1 MIYEIISKELRYFIN
16 LFIIIYGITVFT
28 GMKLTYKKYRYI
40 LCFIFNVTVIIVSYC
55 YFPSFHVP
63 IGSFSLCL
71 STIYI
76 FDDRLIKIIRYSV
89 LIYLICGVM
98 DIVLSL
104 IEQLMFSFLNINCN
118 ANFIFSINNFIIFI
132 LITLYGKIIGKKH
145 LNNNVDSN
153 YIGIASGI
161 LIVCSGCFYF
171 ILQRNMNIFN
181 ERLTSFY
188 IICTFV
194 GCIILMLLFVFF
206 VRAERERIY
215 YKYESQLRGTLM
227 ESNAEHYKLT
237 LESYKEFRK
246 QRHDFRGHLIVM
258 QNYVNNKNF
267 DLLDT
272 YMSELYENYVLSDY
286 SIHVNNEAADSV
298 LNFFANKAR
307 QEDMDFRC
315 EGKFRTEISM
325 SSFQLCTCFYNL
337 LNNAIEA
344 CRKIKDGER
353 SILVKI
359 SSFRGTFI
367 LIVENTVSEPV
378 DKAYWATGRTSKL
391 DAATHGFGL
400 MNVKSVVTELD
411 GQIFFKNIENR
422 FSIEI
427 ILPPAVEEDFMQM
440 P

>member
-1 MIYEIISKELRYFIN
+1 MMVEILLKETRYFIN

-40 LCFIFNVTVIIVSYC
+40 LCTIFNVTVIFVSYC
-55 YFPSFHVP
+55 YFSTFHVP
-63 IGSFSLCL
+63 IGFFSLYL
-71 STIYI
+71 SAIYI
-76 FDDRLIKIIRYSV
+76 FDDSLISKIKYSIF
-89 LIYLICGVM
+89 IYLISGVM

-104 IEQLMFSFLNINCN
+104 FEQCILSFYNIDSNTH
-118 ANFIFSINNFIIFI
+118 FIFFVNHFLIFI
-132 LITLYGKIIGKKH
+132 LFTVYKRIRLKKQ
-145 LNNNVDSN
+145 LKKSIDSN
-153 YIGIASGI
+153 YIGIVCGI
-161 LIVCSGCFYF
+161 LIICGGCFDF
-171 ILQRNMNIFN
+171 ILQRNKDIFD

-188 IICTFV
+188 IICTFA
-194 GCIILMLLFVFF
+194 GCIFLMLIFVFF
-206 VRAERERIY
+206 IRAERERIY
-215 YKYESQLRGTLM
+215 YMYESQLRGTLM

-267 DLLDT
+267 DLLET
-272 YMSELYENYVLSDY
+272 YMSELYENYVLSDN

-298 LNFFANKAR
+298 LNYFANRAR

-359 SSFRGTFI
+359 KSFRGTFI

-378 DKAYWATGRTSKL
+378 DKAYWATGLSSKR
-391 DAATHGFGL
+391 DASTHGFGL
-400 MNVKSVVTELD
+400 MNVRAVVEELD
-411 GQIFFKNIENR
+411 GRIIFKNIENR

-427 ILPPAVEEDFMQM
+427 ILPPAAEENFIHM